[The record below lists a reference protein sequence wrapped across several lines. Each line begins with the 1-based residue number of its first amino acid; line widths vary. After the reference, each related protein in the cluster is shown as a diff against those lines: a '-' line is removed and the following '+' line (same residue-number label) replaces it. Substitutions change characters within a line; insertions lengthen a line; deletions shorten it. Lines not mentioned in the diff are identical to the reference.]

1 MRQHYQQFR
10 ERLNGERRRGY
21 AERDSTNRPLRE
33 QGMQGM
39 LGEEL
44 RLECERIVRDVET
57 RVERFMVIEDGQEP
71 TEMHDGVLSVLL
83 GRLAGKSVQIEIHVQ
98 PDLDD
103 DYWTT

>member
-1 MRQHYQQFR
+1 
-10 ERLNGERRRGY
+10 
-21 AERDSTNRPLRE
+21 
-33 QGMQGM
+33 MQGM

-57 RVERFMVIEDGQEP
+57 RVERFMVIEGGEEP
-71 TEMHDGVLSVLL
+71 IELHDGVLSVLL